1 MNKYLLADAVSCLD
15 ADMLAEHLKKR
26 EKLKN
31 KSNSKKKMS
40 IVKWSSMAASVCL
53 IIVVLAFLLIQ
64 TQNRPDN
71 PVVPPETGD
80 NIETPGGTPSQS
92 TDGFNNGIDFN
103 SLPAIVSMY
112 DVDDYSS
119 MVKVE
124 FNNVLGK
131 FSLGLGEPRVL
142 LVEFCVIEDYYNK
155 ISPGTVITVPIA
167 MDGTGIVN
175 ESMLIDLQMFLE
187 DADEFVLYIDRLY
200 ETQSIYDEAGTKVD
214 KRNVASLNLM
224 INHTIISQKSEKVDA
239 SAAYELLDKY
249 EISYYSPQKINGY
262 SSFVVD
268 EMPTEKLE
276 ENIASLYQWR
286 LNTRQNTTESLPADK
301 GYD

>member
-1 MNKYLLADAVSCLD
+1 MNKYLVADAISYLD
-15 ADMLAEHLKKR
+15 ADLLAEHLKKK

-40 IVKWSSMAASVCL
+40 ILKWSSMAASFCL
-53 IIVVLAFLLIQ
+53 ILVVAFFLVIQ
-64 TQNRPDN
+64 IQNRPDN
-71 PVVPPETGD
+71 PFVPPETGNNTEAPD
-80 NIETPGGTPSQS
+80 VTPSQPS
-92 TDGFNNGIDFN
+92 DGFNNGIDFN
-103 SLPAIVSMY
+103 SLPAIASMY
-112 DVDDYSS
+112 KVDDYSS

-124 FNNVLGK
+124 VNNVLGK

-155 ISPGTVITVPIA
+155 ISPRTVIIVPIA

-175 ESMLIDLQMFLE
+175 ESMLVDLQMFLD

-200 ETQSIYDEAGTKVD
+200 EMQSIYDESGVKVD

-224 INHTIISQKSEKVDA
+224 INHTIIPQKNEKVDA
-239 SAAYELLDKY
+239 SATYELLDKY

-262 SSFVVD
+262 SLFVVD
-268 EMPTEKLE
+268 EMPTEELE
-276 ENIASLYQWR
+276 ENIVSLYQWHI
-286 LNTRQNTTESLPADK
+286 NTRQNTTESLPADK